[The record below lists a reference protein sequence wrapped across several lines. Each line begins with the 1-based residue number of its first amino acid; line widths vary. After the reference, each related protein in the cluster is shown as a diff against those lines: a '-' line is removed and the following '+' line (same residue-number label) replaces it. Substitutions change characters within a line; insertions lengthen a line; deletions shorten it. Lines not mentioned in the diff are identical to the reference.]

1 MSIVENKT
9 QKFTFNFNTN
19 NAFKY
24 DSSDEEN
31 KHEREGPDID
41 NKTDETKKDT
51 QQNNLFSYKD
61 TLFFDNNDVRFNGMY
76 MKKLWN

>member
-31 KHEREGPDID
+31 KHEGPDID